1 MKPKYLLVSFLL
13 LFSFSVLA
21 GPAVAW
27 EVRKTPDGTCVV
39 KKVGEKPVVGTRVS
53 GPFPSQK
60 EARKERDRLKLTPR
74 CR

>member
-1 MKPKYLLVSFLL
+1 MRPKHLLTIFLF
-13 LFSFSVLA
+13 LFSFSVVA

-27 EVRKTPDGTCVV
+27 EVRKTPDGSCVV
-39 KKVGEKPVVGTRVS
+39 EKVGKKPVLGTRVS

>member
-1 MKPKYLLVSFLL
+1 MRPKHLLTVVLF

-27 EVRKTPDGTCVV
+27 EVRKTPDGSCVV
-39 KKVGEKPVVGTRVS
+39 KTVGEKPVIGTRVS
-53 GPFPSQK
+53 GPFANQK
-60 EARKERDRLKLTPR
+60 EARKERDRLKLTPK